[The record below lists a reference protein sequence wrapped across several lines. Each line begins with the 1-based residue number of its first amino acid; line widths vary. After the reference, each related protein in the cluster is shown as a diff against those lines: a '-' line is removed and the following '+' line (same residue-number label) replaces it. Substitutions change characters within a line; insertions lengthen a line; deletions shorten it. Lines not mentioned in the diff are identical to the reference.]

1 MVATSENIEGKLR
14 RDHHLEEVSTT
25 MSTLSCYKRSTQP
38 ISGRPVYGGRTPPTS
53 PVIHDYHRL
62 RQTCSWK
69 FSRVRTVP
77 TSAGP
82 AELKLPVLLGSDPT
96 SMCTKVHSLPET
108 SKCYLNLSL
117 PQQDINTQITQN
129 FTRNGQYAMCYNS
142 IFFFYITFVV

>member
-1 MVATSENIEGKLR
+1 MVATSENIEGRLR
-14 RDHHLEEVSTT
+14 RDHHLEEVNIT
-25 MSTLSCYKRSTQP
+25 MSTLNCYKRSTQP
-38 ISGRPVYGGRTPPTS
+38 ISGRPVYGGRTVPTS

-96 SMCTKVHSLPET
+96 SMCTKDHSLLET
-108 SKCYLNLSL
+108 SKCYLNLSQ
-117 PQQDINTQITQN
+117 PQQDINTRITQF

-142 IFFFYITFVV
+142 ILFFYITFVV